1 MLIVFFSLF
10 PSRLVLVTLVGI
22 FDFLQMRGTDWTVY
36 SDGVGELRLGLLLH
50 ILELCKLLC
59 FRYVIGWVL
68 AGWDFGYV
76 DFIHMVEIFCV

>member
-1 MLIVFFSLF
+1 MFGYLVVFRVLIVFSLF
-10 PSRLVLVTLVGI
+10 ASRLVLVTSVRI

-59 FRYVIGWVL
+59 SRYVIGWVL
-68 AGWDFGYV
+68 TGWGFWV
-76 DFIHMVEIFCV
+76 C